1 MKQTEQI
8 EGDMKQTEQIEG
20 DMKQTEQKHETNNK

>member
-8 EGDMKQTEQIEG
+8 EGDIKQTEQIG
-20 DMKQTEQKHETNNK
+20 DMKQTEHIEGDMK